1 MGLDLAVLHEAQAGE
16 QRGHVGGMLLDG
28 LQRFR
33 GERVQQVGVAG
44 SFIED
49 DVLVVPVLPV
59 KTGALGEL
67 PALLG
72 G

>member
-1 MGLDLAVLHEAQAGE
+1 M
-16 QRGHVGGMLLDG
+16 
-28 LQRFR
+28 
-33 GERVQQVGVAG
+33 GVAG